1 MDIGDL
7 KTKIEELADNLRF
20 AATQTEQAVEELKA
34 VKDVEI
40 GLKEAT
46 ERIKKQ
52 SEELE
57 ARIAKSVTEKVLA
70 NLDPFFENSR
80 KIRESA
86 EAIHQ
91 ANINIQNYAQQ
102 SCGNKIKFA
111 LVGGLVAGIL
121 IYHFLQK
128 YIYLLEKYI

>member
-40 GLKEAT
+40 GLKESAD
-46 ERIKKQ
+46 RIKKQ
-52 SEELE
+52 SEDLE
-57 ARIAKSVTEKVLA
+57 ARIAKTVTERVLA
-70 NLDPFFENSR
+70 NLDPFFENSQ

-91 ANINIQNYAQQ
+91 VDVNIQNYAQQ
-102 SCGNKIKFA
+102 NCGNKIKFA
-111 LVGGLVAGIL
+111 LIGGLVVGIL
-121 IYHFLQK
+121 LYHF
-128 YIYLLEKYI
+128 LEKYISQYISP